1 VLARVKRGATSI
13 SCQLLTF
20 RLRNDESSIFLVR
33 LVGFGYNHFLEFYV
47 FLRFNRFGTLFN
59 RFAYRD
65 QCSRQLS
72 DCTEI
77 GGMISHFSEC
87 TSTIVKNEFLVVD
100 SFLPCKLYQFCSLH
114 QHHLKFWILAPPL
127 DSYPLLESLWSERG
141 YAFFLSETRICSYAD
156 MHPSPMAPD
165 QHQQQDG
172 FANAKWRAGVRARAR
187 NCPIFTCT
195 LTRFVGQLAWVCLVY
210 GTFV

>member
-1 VLARVKRGATSI
+1 MKAA
-13 SCQLLTF
+13 
-20 RLRNDESSIFLVR
+20 IFLVK
-33 LVGFGYNHFLEFYV
+33 LVSFGYNHFLEFYV

-72 DCTEI
+72 NCTEI

-100 SFLPCKLYQFCSLH
+100 SFLPCKLYQFCSMH
-114 QHHLKFWILAPPL
+114 QDHLKFWILAPPL

-141 YAFFLSETRICSYAD
+141 YAFFFLKWNEDMLICWYASFADGSRPAPTTTRRVCKCQ
-156 MHPSPMAPD
+156 M
-165 QHQQQDG
+165 
-172 FANAKWRAGVRARAR
+172 AGVRARAR